1 MTQSPVFII
10 NPKSHRVN
18 MHGSVLTRIAVDY
31 GDIPI
36 VYFDGEKPLEDTL
49 SSLLH
54 EGRDTIYVEGG
65 DGTVLAALT
74 TCFAERAETQPL
86 PRLAILPGGS
96 TNLTH
101 EVLGLKDVDA
111 EALKQRLD
119 QRHQEIVSPE
129 IATHK
134 ALLVETSETKWPYVG
149 FLLSTGSLARLMLY
163 TQNNLHG
170 KTRGAVSIARAIM
183 QLTVFPRSTK
193 SEDGR
198 PLVRPS
204 KFERLDEDADATA
217 QSQAFSILSTFEEL
231 SLRLSPFWGRGD
243 APIGFTHAAWPI
255 KRLRLGIAKAVLGGA
270 PRSLE
275 KHGLTSEGCSGMTF
289 RTDGPVML
297 DGEELPMPKDQTF
310 KVSIS
315 PDLEFIR

>member
-10 NPKSHRVN
+10 NPKSHKVN
-18 MHGSVLTRIAVDY
+18 MQGSVLTRIAVDY

-36 VYFDGEKPLEDTL
+36 VYFDGQTPLEETL
-49 SSLLH
+49 SPLLH

-74 TCFAERAETQPL
+74 TCFAERSEARPL

-96 TNLTH
+96 TNLAH
-101 EVLGLKDVDA
+101 EVLGLKEVDA

-119 QRHQEIVSPE
+119 QRHQQVTRPE

-134 ALLVETSETKWPYVG
+134 ALLVETSETKSPYVG

-170 KTRGAVSIARAIM
+170 KTRGVVSIARAIM
-183 QLTVFPRSTK
+183 QLAVFPRSTK
-193 SEDGR
+193 SDDGQ

-204 KFERLDEDADATA
+204 QFSRLDGAAA
-217 QSQAFSILSTFEEL
+217 ARSAPQAFSMFSTFEEL

-243 APIGFTHAAWPI
+243 APIGFTQAAWPI
-255 KRLRLGIAKAVLGGA
+255 PHLRLGIAKAVLGGA

-275 KHGLTSEGCSGMTF
+275 KHGLTSEGCSEMTF

-310 KVSIS
+310 TVTVS

>member
-1 MTQSPVFII
+1 MQSPVFII
-10 NPKSHRVN
+10 NPKSHKVN
-18 MHGSVLTRIAVDY
+18 MQGSVLTRIAVDY

-36 VYFDGEKPLEDTL
+36 VYFDGQTPLEDTL
-49 SSLLH
+49 SDLLR

-74 TCFAERAETQPL
+74 TCFATRSGSEPI
-86 PRLAILPGGS
+86 PRMAILPGGS
-96 TNLTH
+96 TNLAH
-101 EVLGLKDVDA
+101 QVLGLRDVA
-111 EALKQRLD
+111 PEALKHRLD
-119 QRHQEIVSPE
+119 QRHLQETQPE
-129 IATHK
+129 VATHK
-134 ALLVETSETKWPYVG
+134 ALLVETSETKSPYVG

-170 KTRGAVSIARAIM
+170 KTRGTVSIARAIM
-183 QLTVFPRSTK
+183 QLALFPRSTK
-193 SEDGR
+193 SDDGE

-204 KFERLDEDADATA
+204 
-217 QSQAFSILSTFEEL
+217 QFSILSEKNSENAKPQAFSMFSTFERL

-243 APIGFTHAAWPI
+243 APIGFTQAAWPI
-255 KRLRLGIAKAVLGGA
+255 PRLRLGIAKAVLGGA

-275 KHGLTSEGCSGMTF
+275 KHGLKSEGCSEMTF

-310 KVSIS
+310 KVTIS

>member
-10 NPKSHRVN
+10 NPKSHKVN
-18 MHGSVLTRIAVDY
+18 VQGSVLTRIAVDY

-36 VYFDGEKPLEDTL
+36 VYFNGDTPLEETL
-49 SSLLH
+49 SPLLF

-74 TCFAERAETQPL
+74 TAFAARSTTHPM

-101 EVLGLKDVDA
+101 AVVGLKQVDA
-111 EALKQRLD
+111 EALKQQLD
-119 QRHQEIVSPE
+119 QRNQQTTRPE
-129 IATHK
+129 IATHQ
-134 ALLVETSETKWPYVG
+134 ALLVATSETQSPYVG

-170 KTRGAVSIARAIM
+170 KTRGVVSIARAIM
-183 QLTVFPRSTK
+183 QLTMFPRTTK
-193 SEDGR
+193 SSDGL

-204 KFERLDEDADATA
+204 QFVRLDQNESAPP
-217 QSQAFSILSTFEEL
+217 QEQAFSIFSTFQEL
-231 SLRLSPFWGRGD
+231 SLGLSPFWGRGD
-243 APIGFTHAAWPI
+243 APIAFTHAAWPI
-255 KRLRLGIAKAVLGGA
+255 PRLRLGIARAVLGGA
-270 PRSLE
+270 PRGLE
-275 KHGLTSEGCSGMTF
+275 RHGLTSEGCSQITF
-289 RTDGPVML
+289 QTDGPIML
-297 DGEELPMPKDQTF
+297 DGEELPMPKDRTF
-310 KVSIS
+310 KVTVS

>member
-10 NPKSHRVN
+10 NPKSHKVN
-18 MHGSVLTRIAVDY
+18 MQGSVLTRIAVDY

-36 VYFDGEKPLEDTL
+36 VYFDGQTPLDDTL
-49 SSLLH
+49 SPLLR

-74 TCFAERAETQPL
+74 TCFAERSTDRPL

-96 TNLTH
+96 TNLAH
-101 EVLGLKDVDA
+101 ELLGLKRVDA
-111 EALKQRLD
+111 DSLKRRLD
-119 QRHQEIVSPE
+119 QRNQQTIAPE
-129 IATHK
+129 IAIHK
-134 ALLVETSETKWPYVG
+134 AILVETSATKSPYVG

-170 KTRGAVSIARAIM
+170 KTRGIVSIARAIL
-183 QLTVFPRSTK
+183 QLAMFPRSTK
-193 SEDGR
+193 SSDGQ
-198 PLVRPS
+198 PLVRAS
-204 KFERLDEDADATA
+204 EFARISGDACAPTE
-217 QSQAFSILSTFEEL
+217 QQAFSMFSTFEKL
-231 SLRLSPFWGRGD
+231 SLRLSPFWGRGE

-255 KRLRLGIAKAVLGGA
+255 PRLRMGIAKAVLGGA

-275 KHGLTSEGCSGMTF
+275 QHGLTSEGCSEMTF
-289 RTDGPVML
+289 QTDGPVML
-297 DGEELPMPKDQTF
+297 DGEDLPMPTDQTF
-310 KVSIS
+310 KVSVS